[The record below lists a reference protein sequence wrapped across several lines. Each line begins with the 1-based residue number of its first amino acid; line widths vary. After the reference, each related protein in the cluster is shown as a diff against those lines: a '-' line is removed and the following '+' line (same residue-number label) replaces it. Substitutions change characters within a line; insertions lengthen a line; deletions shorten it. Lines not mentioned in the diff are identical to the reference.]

1 MTELTKNRIITAVL
15 FTVVITYGLSGEAS
29 PPPETP
35 ATAATPTPAPH
46 MSPNTILGTN
56 IHLSIQACQEKE
68 DTACIVVVLPF
79 KIYKQAISLY
89 LQQEASI

>member
-1 MTELTKNRIITAVL
+1 MTELTKNRIIAAVL

-29 PPPETP
+29 PPP
-35 ATAATPTPAPH
+35 ATATTATPAPH

-68 DTACIVVVLPF
+68 DTACVVVALPF

>member
-15 FTVVITYGLSGEAS
+15 FTVVITYGLSG
-29 PPPETP
+29 
-35 ATAATPTPAPH
+35 
-46 MSPNTILGTN
+46 NTILGTN